1 MSCLLVAE
9 MNSLWVS
16 GFAHIS
22 SHSGLLLSF
31 LKVSFAGHL
40 LLNWSRSCFPIFS
53 VFFIA
58 LWDGLKKTLQFLSLH
73 VLPMFSLRL
82 SQNLSWT
89 LDLYYLKLISCVV
102 LEKYSN
108 LILIFFI
115 LISLALPS
123 QCLLPVYILGIR
135 GGTFPF
141 LHTFISIDCWVS
153 DNAIQPSV
161 RWYLPG
167 VSICISNI
175 WWHWPL
181 FRWFVFKGD
190 SSSPLK
196 IGFW

>member
-1 MSCLLVAE
+1 MSCLLVSE

-31 LKVSFAGHL
+31 LKVSFAWHL
-40 LLNWSRSCFPIFS
+40 LLNWSRSHFPIFS

-58 LWDGLKKTLQFLSLH
+58 LWDGLKKTLQFLSSH

-115 LISLALPS
+115 LIKKWIATNMKENQEEKRSKMTVEKS
-123 QCLLPVYILGIR
+123 
-135 GGTFPF
+135 
-141 LHTFISIDCWVS
+141 
-153 DNAIQPSV
+153 
-161 RWYLPG
+161 
-167 VSICISNI
+167 
-175 WWHWPL
+175 
-181 FRWFVFKGD
+181 
-190 SSSPLK
+190 
-196 IGFW
+196 